1 MWKLCSSSRIVGGT
15 RALAFFGLLLLI
27 CQPGTDHVREVR
39 SYQLYADASMMV
51 LQRMYNAYTGQW
63 SDASWWQQANVLETV
78 IDYSSRTNTT
88 TYTGDIATTFNANKS
103 SSFLN
108 EYYDDEGWWALAW
121 MKAYD
126 LTNTSSYL
134 NMAKAIF
141 NDMTRGWD
149 SICGGGI
156 WWDKDKTYKNAI
168 ANELFLEVTAR
179 LHQRTPGDTVGG
191 GSGPQHTS
199 YIDWANKEW
208 QWFKNSG
215 MMNASNLVNDGL
227 DSDTCANNGR
237 NPWTY
242 NQGVI
247 LGALT
252 DLYKITGDAS
262 YLAQAEAIAD
272 ANNRTNID
280 DNGILYEKGCEPSNS
295 CGTDGP
301 QFKGIFMK
309 NLYYLYQSDNK
320 QAYKN
325 FIIKNV
331 DAIWYRGRDHSNHLG
346 LHWDGPFDR
355 AQARNQ
361 SSATDAVNAAIALS
375 SPITDDVE

>member
-51 LQRMYNAYTGQW
+51 LQRMYDAYTGQW

-78 IDYSSRTNTT
+78 IDYSSQTSTT

-108 EYYDDEGWWALAW
+108 NYYDDEGWWALAW

-134 NMAKAIF
+134 SMAKAIF
-141 NDMTRGWD
+141 KDMTRGWD

-168 ANELFLEVTAR
+168 ANELFLEVAAR
-179 LHQRTPGDTVGG
+179 LHQRTPGDIVGG
-191 GSGPQHTS
+191 GSGPRYTS

-215 MMNASNLVNDGL
+215 MLNASNLVNDGL
-227 DSDTCANNGR
+227 DGGTCANNGR

-301 QFKGIFMK
+301 QFKGIYMK

-331 DAIWYRGRDHSNHLG
+331 DAIWNRGRDRSNHLG

-375 SPITDDVE
+375 SPITDEVE